1 MLPAIFSRDIDLFDD
16 MFPSRLF
23 SDQRDLDV
31 MKTDVKETANGYELK
46 IDLPGVRKE
55 NLKAELS
62 DGYLTISATTES
74 EDNEDDKKSKY
85 IRRERSF
92 GSFSRTFYVGENLKE
107 EDVKARFDN
116 GILVLDIPKLK
127 DDECNENKRYI
138 AIEG

>member
-1 MLPAIFSRDIDLFDD
+1 MLPTIFSRDIDMFDE

-31 MKTDVKETANGYELK
+31 MKTDVKETTDGYELK

-62 DGYLTISATTES
+62 DGYLTISATTDS
-74 EDNEDDKKSKY
+74 EDKEEDETAKF
-85 IRRERSF
+85 IRRERYF
-92 GSFSRTFYVGENLKE
+92 GSFSRTFYVGDDLKQ
-107 EDVKARFDN
+107 EDVKAKFDN
-116 GILVLDIPKLK
+116 GILTLDIPKLNEDK
-127 DDECNENKRYI
+127 TNENKRYI